1 MNKRLFAFA
10 AVTLCA
16 VVVYAGVGKVKSRS
30 SQKPVPKVGVHNLKT
45 PKSGEVQVVSAG
57 AVDAKGQDQDA
68 VKPPSNNVP
77 EYVVYG
83 HLFRYHNFLMQKAE
97 EAERRG
103 EDASFFRNF
112 YQREASLD
120 DRQATMLSEIA
131 AQCELDLKAVDAE
144 AKVIIDQVRARYA
157 SSQVKP
163 DEPVPPPPP
172 ELLALQER
180 RNNLIL
186 QARDQ
191 LHKALG
197 ESAFNDFQ
205 TYVREKVASQI
216 KPKSLDTLR
225 SIGRDSS
232 QRQPQ
237 VNPLQ
242 DK

>member
-1 MNKRLFAFA
+1 M
-10 AVTLCA
+10 
-16 VVVYAGVGKVKSRS
+16 
-30 SQKPVPKVGVHNLKT
+30 
-45 PKSGEVQVVSAG
+45 PKSTDVQVVSTG
-57 AVDAKGQDQDA
+57 APNVTVQDQEP
-68 VKPPSNNVP
+68 VKPAPNNVP
-77 EYVVYG
+77 EHVVYW
-83 HLFRYHNFLMQKAE
+83 HLFHYHNFLMQKAD

-103 EDASFFRNF
+103 EDSSFLRNF
-112 YQREASLD
+112 YQREAGLD
-120 DRQATMLSEIA
+120 DRQATMLDEIA
-131 AQCELDLKAVDAE
+131 VQCELDVKAVDAE
-144 AKVIIDQVRARYA
+144 AKVIVDQVRAKYA
-157 SSQVKP
+157 NSQLKP
-163 DEPVPPPPP
+163 DETVPPPPP

-216 KPKSLDTLR
+216 KPKSVDTLR
-225 SIGRDSS
+225 SVGRDSS